1 MRIRCS
7 LTCCAILLSFAAI
20 PVDAAEPPASGSVGL
35 MASLQSEQ
43 IDILVPLWVSP
54 NLSLAPALR
63 IVSVGDSY
71 TDYGIGA
78 SLRVYRRSATVSP
91 YVGLRGMALVISP
104 KTGDGWTDFVV
115 GGAFGGDY
123 FFDPQ
128 FSVGVEAQLNV
139 SVSAD
144 ASTRFGNP
152 GGTNINSGMGVFAAL
167 YF

>member
-1 MRIRCS
+1 MRIQCS
-7 LTCCAILLSFAAI
+7 LICCAILLSLAAI
-20 PVDAAEPPASGSVGL
+20 PANAAEPPASGSIGL

-54 NLSLAPALR
+54 HLSLAPAVR
-63 IVSVGDSY
+63 IVSIGDSH

-78 SLRVYRRSATVSP
+78 SLRAYRRNTTVSP
-91 YVGLRGMALVISP
+91 YVGVRGMALVVSP
-104 KTGDGWTDFVV
+104 KTGDGWTDIVI

-128 FSVGVEAQLNV
+128 FSIGVEAQLNV
-139 SVSAD
+139 SISAD

-152 GGTNINSGMGVFAAL
+152 GGTNINSGMGVFAAV